1 MEGGLNYE
9 SYKQNALNFYSNVRK
24 VFSPALNQNIHFT
37 SEGFNHILFKGS
49 RLERERS
56 SQILRFKLLPLAIK
70 LLEIATTFQE
80 YEQTIKDFQVMNYK
94 KRSIKS
100 KLISYWGVIGIIE
113 GRKIKVIIRQVGEN
127 GQLHFWSV
135 IPNWMTN
142 KYRDMRIYT
151 TMSGD
156 PEKD

>member
-1 MEGGLNYE
+1 MIGLGLGRRLVLWKANNYKIIFTLIDLWYINFYGGGGLNYE

-37 SEGFNHILFKGS
+37 SEGFNHIIFKGS
-49 RLERERS
+49 RLERERP

-100 KLISYWGVIGIIE
+100 KLISYWGC
-113 GRKIKVIIRQVGEN
+113 
-127 GQLHFWSV
+127 
-135 IPNWMTN
+135 
-142 KYRDMRIYT
+142 YRYY
-151 TMSGD
+151 
-156 PEKD
+156 